1 MARSRFV
8 ETLSTKVERV
18 LNKGLSKKFRVRP
31 VFLLL
36 FFMSDL
42 IRLVY
47 ASKATFCDR
56 HIGAR
61 HRVVDGIIRQA
72 QANNRPGGVT
82 GVLCFDNGCF
92 FQALEGERGAVEALY
107 DRILE
112 DSRHEGVW
120 LLWKRPVSQRLF
132 DRWSMKYI
140 NVDAYIHRLL
150 ERERL
155 QRFDPHQFSDPLI
168 EELLESIKASEA
180 RPETPLQAP
189 VRWLSQQ
196 EAQRGW
202 RVSFFVA
209 AAAGMLALLI
219 GLSLAGLL

>member
-1 MARSRFV
+1 
-8 ETLSTKVERV
+8 
-18 LNKGLSKKFRVRP
+18 
-31 VFLLL
+31 
-36 FFMSDL
+36 MSDL

-56 HIGAR
+56 HVGAR
-61 HRVVDGIIRQA
+61 HQMVDEIIRQA
-72 QANNRPGGVT
+72 QANNRSDGVT

-92 FQALEGERGAVEALY
+92 FQALEGKRSAVEALY

-112 DSRHEGVW
+112 DPRHEDVW
-120 LLWKRPVSQRLF
+120 LLWKRPVTQRLF

-140 NVDAYIHRLL
+140 NVDAHIHRLL

-155 QRFDPHQFSDPLI
+155 ENFDPHQFSDPLV
-168 EELLESIKASEA
+168 EELLISIKASEA

-189 VRWLSQQ
+189 VRWLTRQ

-202 RVSFFVA
+202 HPSFFVA
-209 AAAGMLALLI
+209 GLAGMLAVVI
-219 GLSLAGLL
+219 GLSLAGLI